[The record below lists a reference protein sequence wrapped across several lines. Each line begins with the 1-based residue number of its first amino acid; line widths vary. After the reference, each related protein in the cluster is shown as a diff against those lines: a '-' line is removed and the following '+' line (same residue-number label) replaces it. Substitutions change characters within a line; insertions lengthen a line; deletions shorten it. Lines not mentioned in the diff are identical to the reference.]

1 MPRGYYA
8 RNGNVVNGK
17 KSAKKAATRRNR
29 NTEITDDVAL
39 LNQPYDE
46 ITILR
51 GTVTNID
58 NLNEEAKERHLK
70 FLASRY
76 SQYMK

>member
-8 RNGNVVNGK
+8 SNGNVGNKK
-17 KSAKKAATRRNR
+17 KSAKRAATRRNR

-39 LNQPYDE
+39 LTQPHDE
-46 ITILR
+46 LTILR

-58 NLNEEAKERHLK
+58 GLNEEARERHLK

-76 SQYMK
+76 SKYIK